1 MNLLIEYVHDIDC
14 SWCPINYA
22 NLTTALAKLSDK
34 VTPTITFLPYE
45 VKPNFS
51 AAGEL
56 ISSRLMAVNGWTEQ
70 QHDEYRKGLL
80 ATASAAGVAIDFNK
94 RTHYYNTS
102 KAHKLMHFASLS
114 NRHIEMNQLLIN
126 GYFNDGLALYDSEQL
141 VSLATQLGL
150 DGAAAK
156 VAIDAAFSPPELI
169 AKYRRAKEISS
180 RGVPAVCFNKK
191 YYSKGSKTPEFYE
204 EIILKITNQAG

>member
-56 ISSRLMAVNGWTEQ
+56 ISSRYCCEW
-70 QHDEYRKGLL
+70 
-80 ATASAAGVAIDFNK
+80 
-94 RTHYYNTS
+94 
-102 KAHKLMHFASLS
+102 
-114 NRHIEMNQLLIN
+114 
-126 GYFNDGLALYDSEQL
+126 
-141 VSLATQLGL
+141 L
-150 DGAAAK
+150 D
-156 VAIDAAFSPPELI
+156 
-169 AKYRRAKEISS
+169 
-180 RGVPAVCFNKK
+180 
-191 YYSKGSKTPEFYE
+191 
-204 EIILKITNQAG
+204 